1 MTASTSPSQPDSHP
15 TDNRRSWF
23 AKLSIGLGALLGIP
37 PLGSGIAFLMSPITR
52 HKATRDSSFQKVTPV
67 ETLTLGIPRRFTISG
82 NVTDA
87 WNRYSRQLGAVYIIR
102 ETDAADGPTVSAFQA
117 DCPHAGC
124 AVSFRSSS
132 NNFQCPCH
140 ESSFSLD
147 GKIANQNSPAARGL
161 DHLETKIEDGFVF
174 VKFEKFVK
182 GTPEKISVS

>member
-37 PLGSGIAFLMSPITR
+37 PLGSGIAFLLSPITR
-52 HKATRDSSFQKVTPV
+52 HKASRDSGFQKVTPV
-67 ETLTLGIPRRFTISG
+67 ETLTPGIPRRFTISG

-102 ETDAADGPTVSAFQA
+102 ETDAADSPTVSAFQA

-124 AVSFRSSS
+124 ALTFPTTTKNYKSHSHQTS
-132 NNFQCPCH
+132 N
-140 ESSFSLD
+140 
-147 GKIANQNSPAARGL
+147 
-161 DHLETKIEDGFVF
+161 
-174 VKFEKFVK
+174 
-182 GTPEKISVS
+182 